1 MIGDVMINCGGGPSS
16 VCAARGRI
24 ASLCGPPSGS
34 PSVTS
39 SRDGACLL
47 TAPRKPVLAVRYA
60 SAPDLSSVSA
70 VASAPRGPC
79 TGCAQRSALI
89 RGRLLTAP
97 SVSHYKGKHQLPQRV
112 SPTTALEVSDR
123 RHLACEAICLALS
136 VRASHCEAASRR
148 RQSVVV
154 GERRRPV
161 LDSRRERAL
170 DSSLGVRGGR
180 DESVVTGVPRYSPVL
195 AMRYAST
202 LDFSRVSAVA
212 SAPRGPCMLAAHSAQ
227 RSCEAASRRRPR

>member
-1 MIGDVMINCGGGPSS
+1 MIGDVMINCGGGPSR

-39 SRDGACLL
+39 SRDGACLS

-60 SAPDLSSVSA
+60 SALDLSRVSA

-97 SVSHYKGKHQLPQRV
+97 SVSHYKGKHQHPQHVSPTTALEVSNRRHMPRPQRARLLLRGRLSTAPTVSGHKDNHQRRQRV
-112 SPTTALEVSDR
+112 SPTTALER
-123 RHLACEAICLALS
+123 RRG
-136 VRASHCEAASRR
+136 RASPSC
-148 RQSVVV
+148 
-154 GERRRPV
+154 
-161 LDSRRERAL
+161 
-170 DSSLGVRGGR
+170 
-180 DESVVTGVPRYSPVL
+180 TG
-195 AMRYAST
+195 
-202 LDFSRVSAVA
+202 
-212 SAPRGPCMLAAHSAQ
+212 LAARACPRLLSGWA
-227 RSCEAASRRRPR
+227 REA